1 MNMFQ
6 VKRESNCQ
14 SRIQYPEKD
23 ISDMPRPRVYQLL
36 TVTKRPT
43 KLNFSKYSQLLIAK
57 TPQKPKNLFLI
68 FKKKIYCMLTE
79 ITCFYGKTNF
89 SKTKNVR
96 ESGIVWHFENLLN
109 VLS

>member
-68 FKKKIYCMLTE
+68 FKRSE
-79 ITCFYGKTNF
+79 ITTLKQ
-89 SKTKNVR
+89 K
-96 ESGIVWHFENLLN
+96 
-109 VLS
+109 

>member
-1 MNMFQ
+1 MFQ

-57 TPQKPKNLFLI
+57 TPQKPNMGTYQCPSYKHALRGSWSG
-68 FKKKIYCMLTE
+68 
-79 ITCFYGKTNF
+79 GKWSETA
-89 SKTKNVR
+89 
-96 ESGIVWHFENLLN
+96 ILLK
-109 VLS
+109 VEAQ